1 MDKCIQ
7 LLSRAIKVSYKCL
20 SVLLYM
26 FVIIITDNSVNIN
39 IITAARMSEQYEII
53 ISTLYITFCL
63 LLSTLI
69 CICGCYIYYCRRS

>member
-1 MDKCIQ
+1 MDNCIQ
-7 LLSRAIKVSYKCL
+7 LLSRAITVSYKCL

-26 FVIIITDNSVNIN
+26 FVIIITDNSN

-69 CICGCYIYYCRRS
+69 KDHNYIN